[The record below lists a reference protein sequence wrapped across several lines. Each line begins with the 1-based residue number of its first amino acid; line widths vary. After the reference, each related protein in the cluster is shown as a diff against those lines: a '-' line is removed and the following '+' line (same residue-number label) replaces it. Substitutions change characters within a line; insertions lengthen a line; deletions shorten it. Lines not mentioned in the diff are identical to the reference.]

1 MDRIEAGINALSSQE
16 FKTFEEWADCLDK
29 EAVTPKMVV
38 VYHALLES
46 LVNGL
51 NKDVPEIDLAVI
63 SELREY
69 SVKMRKYIDDAVKA
83 VSSDIPLV
91 SHVVKSAT
99 HDEERYMLA
108 CWLDDMLTDT
118 KAFWY
123 VSGGS
128 AWEVAFRGKAIIPVG
143 TLTTKYKK
151 PTLSHSVFCDS
162 ALEALRV
169 QKKMKDDFNKSLVF
183 DNQSEE

>member
-1 MDRIEAGINALSSQE
+1 MDRIQAGINALSSQE
-16 FKTFEEWADCLDK
+16 FKTFEEWADGLDK
-29 EAVTPKMVV
+29 DAVTPKMVV

-46 LVNGL
+46 LVDGL
-51 NKDVPEIDLAVI
+51 NKDVSEIDMTVI
-63 SELREY
+63 SELKAY
-69 SVKMRKYIDDAVKA
+69 SVKMRTYIDDVVKA
-83 VSSDIPLV
+83 VSADVHSV
-91 SHVVKSAT
+91 SHVIKSAT
-99 HDEERYMLA
+99 HEDKRYMLA
-108 CWLDDMLTDT
+108 CWLDDRMNDT

-128 AWEVAFRGKAIIPVG
+128 AWEVTFRGKAIIPVG

-151 PTLSHSVFCDS
+151 PYQSYSVFCDS

-183 DNQSEE
+183 DNQ

>member
-83 VSSDIPLV
+83 INSDIPSV

-99 HDEERYMLA
+99 HEEKRYMLA
-108 CWLDDMLTDT
+108 CWLDDMRSDT

-123 VSGGS
+123 NVGSGKV
-128 AWEVAFRGKAIIPVG
+128 WEVTFRGKGIIPVS
-143 TLTTKYKK
+143 TLQSKYK
-151 PTLSHSVFCDS
+151 TSVFCDS

-183 DNQSEE
+183 NNQPEE

>member
-1 MDRIEAGINALSSQE
+1 MDKIEAGINAPSSQE
-16 FKTFEEWADCLDK
+16 LKTFEEWA

-51 NKDVPEIDLAVI
+51 NKDVPETDMAVI

-69 SVKMRKYIDDAVKA
+69 SVKMRKYIDDVVKA
-83 VSSDIPLV
+83 ISSDIHLA
-91 SHVVKSAT
+91 SHVIKSAT
-99 HDEERYMLA
+99 HGEKRYMLA
-108 CWLDDMLTDT
+108 CWLDDMLSDT

-123 VSGGS
+123 NVGSGKV
-128 AWEVAFRGKAIIPVG
+128 WEVTFRGKGIIPVS
-143 TLTTKYKK
+143 TLQSKYRN
-151 PTLSHSVFCDS
+151 SVFCAS

-169 QKKMKDDFNKSLVF
+169 QKRMKDDFNKSLVI
-183 DNQSEE
+183 DNQ

>member
-16 FKTFEEWADCLDK
+16 FKTFDDGV
-29 EAVTPKMVV
+29 VTPKMVV

-46 LVNGL
+46 LVSGL

-63 SELREY
+63 SELRGY
-69 SVKMRKYIDDAVKA
+69 SLKMRKYIDDVVKA
-83 VSSDIPLV
+83 ISSDIPSV

-99 HDEERYMLA
+99 HDAKRYMLA
-108 CWLDDMLTDT
+108 CWLDDMLSDT

-123 VSGGS
+123 AGGGS
-128 AWEVAFRGKAIIPVG
+128 AWEVAFRGKNIIPVG
-143 TLTTKYKK
+143 TLITKYKK
-151 PTLSHSVFCDS
+151 PYLSHSVFCNS

-183 DNQSEE
+183 DNQPEE

>member
-16 FKTFEEWADCLDK
+16 FKMFEAWLDTMDK

-51 NKDVPEIDLAVI
+51 NKDAPEIDMAVI
-63 SELREY
+63 SELKAY
-69 SVKMRKYIDDAVKA
+69 SIKMRKYIDDAVKA
-83 VSSDIPLV
+83 ISSDIHSV

-108 CWLDDMLTDT
+108 CWLDDMLSDT

-123 VSGGS
+123 NIGDRKV
-128 AWEVAFRGKAIIPVG
+128 WEVTFRGRSIVPSG
-143 TLTTKYKK
+143 TLITKYKN
-151 PTLSHSVFCDS
+151 SVFCDS

-183 DNQSEE
+183 DNQ